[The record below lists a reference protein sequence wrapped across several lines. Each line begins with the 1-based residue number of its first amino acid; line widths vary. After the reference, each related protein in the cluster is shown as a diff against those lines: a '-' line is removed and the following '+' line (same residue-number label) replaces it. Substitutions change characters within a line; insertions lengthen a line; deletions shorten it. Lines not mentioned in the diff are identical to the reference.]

1 MTQLENLKNQIKE
14 LEKSC
19 DEARD
24 RIKNENLPF
33 LNIYGKIAETERR
46 CESRLY

>member
-1 MTQLENLKNQIKE
+1 MTQLENLKKQIKE

-24 RIKNENLPF
+24 RIKKREPAVFKHL
-33 LNIYGKIAETERR
+33 
-46 CESRLY
+46 